1 MRRALGLALAV
12 AGLARA
18 GPAGAQTACRWL
30 SAERDMTKPFL
41 PALSIAAAL
50 CGAAHAQS
58 PAQVD
63 AKTIDDWRTV
73 DLGSGVSIDVP
84 KAVGDAYKPTDKAD
98 AGLMLFRIG
107 AKDAGDMY
115 CGLDRLA
122 YNAPPL
128 GMNRNRALDFL
139 TNAAPGVFCH
149 GVGTGV
155 RENFAEA
162 AASKQGYSGSLRR
175 QLQRRAGRHERGG
188 RDPRPGGGG
197 ARRRLCPHLHRARPR
212 PGPRRDRLGD
222 HLAQPHRP
230 RRGQPEAALTPVR
243 SQQPLR
249 LLNPRRVPI

>member
-162 AASKQGYSGSLRR
+162 AASKQGYPGSRCV
-175 QLQRRAGRHERGG
+175 ASYS
-188 RDPRPGGGG
+188 DAPGGTSEGDVIH
-197 ARRRLCPHLHRARPR
+197 ARVVAAPDAVYVLTCTVRDLDQARAET
-212 PGPRRDRLGD
+212 DW
-222 HLAQPHRP
+222 
-230 RRGQPEAALTPVR
+230 ETIWR
-243 SQQPLR
+243 SRIAHVEDSLKLP
-249 LLNPRRVPI
+249 